1 MTAPTSGGAAHE
13 PVRVLIA
20 CDHIDY
26 GGALHG
32 GGRQLIELAR
42 ALDRRLVEPTVCV
55 LRGAS
60 ALGEQLR
67 AEGLPFHFFGD
78 ARFSPASLG
87 KLRRIIRRRGIQVA
101 HLTDFGACTLGRVAT
116 RLAGIPSIVQVI
128 SHHSAGQPRGFPRY
142 VELAYRAL
150 APHTDRVLAI
160 SDSVRDFAV
169 ERMGFARERVEV
181 LTYPL
186 PRHSFTP
193 PTAGEVAAR
202 RAHHGI
208 APGDPVVGAVTRFYP
223 AKGIR
228 HLVDAFPAVRSAHPR
243 AWLVLLGQ
251 GPEEKALRER
261 ARELGIA
268 ERVIFAGFQRDA
280 HVYVGGFDVA
290 VTPSLEEGFGLV
302 ALEALALGVPV
313 VASRVG
319 GLPDIVVDG
328 TTGLLVEPARPD
340 AIADALLALLGDP
353 ERRIRMGQA
362 ARADVERFSLDAYA
376 SRLTEIYRE
385 LAAARPRAGIPRVA
399 LDAATLPPSA
409 SLAGGASTRPDLAS

>member
-1 MTAPTSGGAAHE
+1 MSETSGTAATA

-42 ALDRRLVEPTVCV
+42 ALDPRLVEPTVCV

-60 ALGEQLR
+60 ALGERLR
-67 AEGLPFHFFGD
+67 DEGLPFRFFGD
-78 ARFSPASLG
+78 GRFNPSSLARLVQ
-87 KLRRIIRRRGIQVA
+87 IIRRQRIQVA
-101 HLTDFGACTLGRVAT
+101 HLTDFGACTLGRIAT
-116 RLAGIPSIVQVI
+116 RITGTPSIVQVI
-128 SHHSAGQPRGFPRY
+128 SHHSDGQPRGFPRY

-150 APHTDRVLAI
+150 APATDHVLAI

-169 ERMGFARERVEV
+169 ERMGFSADAVEV

-193 PTAGEVAAR
+193 PSADEVAACR
-202 RAHHGI
+202 LRHGI

-223 AKGIR
+223 AKGIEY
-228 HLVDAFPAVRSAHPR
+228 LIAAFPAVLAEHPR
-243 AWLVLLGQ
+243 ARLVLVGQ
-251 GPEEKALRER
+251 GPQEHVLR
-261 ARELGIA
+261 ARVDELGIA
-268 ERVIFAGFQRDA
+268 SRVVFAGFQRDA

-290 VTPSLEEGFGLV
+290 AVPSIEEGFGLV

-319 GLPDIVVDG
+319 GLPDVVVDG
-328 TTGLLVEPARPD
+328 VTGLLVEPARPD
-340 AIADALLALLGDP
+340 ALGDALLRLLGDA
-353 ERRIRMGQA
+353 ELRAHMGES
-362 ARADVERFSLDAYA
+362 ARTDVQRFSLDVYA
-376 SRLTEIYRE
+376 GRLTQLYRQ
-385 LAAARPRAGIPRVA
+385 LAARRPAARIPHT
-399 LDAATLPPSA
+399 AAPAHATSPH
-409 SLAGGASTRPDLAS
+409 PDTVS